1 MARETVISNNP
12 TGKEDDPNFRPQRMH
27 EMVGQ
32 RDVAERL
39 SIAVDAAS
47 KRNSPLGHILFDGPP
62 GLGKTTFALCIHR
75 ELGVKLQLANGAG
88 LTKPAQLVS
97 YLTNLEDRS
106 ILFID
111 EIHRVPAAVEEFLYT
126 AMEDF
131 RIDIVHGEGV
141 NARTLNLR
149 LKPFTLIGATTRAGL
164 LTAPLRDRFPIREH
178 LDFYADAE
186 LVEIV
191 SRNAKKVGVPMVPEA
206 GMEIARRSR
215 GTPRIANNQLRWV
228 HDFATSKADGKI
240 TLALAHAALEMAGV
254 DQLGLNRLDRKYLT
268 TIIRNFGGGPVGIE
282 AIAHTMNLSPDTL
295 EEEVEPFLL
304 RSSLVVRTPRGRMA
318 TVQACT
324 HLQIMPP
331 RGAEDPQGK
340 LF

>member
-1 MARETVISNNP
+1 
-12 TGKEDDPNFRPQRMH
+12 
-27 EMVGQ
+27 
-32 RDVAERL
+32 
-39 SIAVDAAS
+39 
-47 KRNSPLGHILFDGPP
+47 
-62 GLGKTTFALCIHR
+62 
-75 ELGVKLQLANGAG
+75 
-88 LTKPAQLVS
+88 
-97 YLTNLEDRS
+97 
-106 ILFID
+106 
-111 EIHRVPAAVEEFLYT
+111 
-126 AMEDF
+126 
-131 RIDIVHGEGV
+131 
-141 NARTLNLR
+141 
-149 LKPFTLIGATTRAGL
+149 
-164 LTAPLRDRFPIREH
+164 
-178 LDFYADAE
+178 
-186 LVEIV
+186 
-191 SRNAKKVGVPMVPEA
+191 MVPEA